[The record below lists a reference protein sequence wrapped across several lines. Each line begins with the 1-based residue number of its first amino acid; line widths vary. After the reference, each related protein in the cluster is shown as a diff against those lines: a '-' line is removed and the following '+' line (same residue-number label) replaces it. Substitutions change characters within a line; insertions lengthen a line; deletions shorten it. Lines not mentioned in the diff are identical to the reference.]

1 MNQQQI
7 NEVQHNL
14 QTALI
19 GHEPSHIQ
27 TETVQQQMVMHY
39 QQAPQSQII
48 VEHTSPSTQASQQH
62 HVIVQQTPP
71 HQQTINQQTIHQ
83 SQPIVITPPQQ
94 NVVRQPYTVF
104 SQHKRVYHTAV
115 QQTSKFMR
123 RNGVIFFVQQLTL
136 SLCNLIFRRANENR
150 SHCRAATATKNSSNG
165 TVNAKDS
172 STTGHTVTCDNSTV
186 ESNAKDKSNT
196 TTAVS

>member
-39 QQAPQSQII
+39 QPAPQSQII
-48 VEHTSPSTQASQQH
+48 VEHSSPSSQAPQQH

-94 NVVRQPYTVF
+94 NVVRQPYTVY

-115 QQTSKFMR
+115 PQQSKF
-123 RNGVIFFVQQLTL
+123 F
-136 SLCNLIFRRANENR
+136 
-150 SHCRAATATKNSSNG
+150 
-165 TVNAKDS
+165 D
-172 STTGHTVTCDNSTV
+172 
-186 ESNAKDKSNT
+186 
-196 TTAVS
+196 